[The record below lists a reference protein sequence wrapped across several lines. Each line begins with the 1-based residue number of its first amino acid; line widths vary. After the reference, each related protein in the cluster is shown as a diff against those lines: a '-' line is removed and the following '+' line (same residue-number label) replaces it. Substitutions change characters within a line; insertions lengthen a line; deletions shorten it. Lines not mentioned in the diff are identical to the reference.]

1 MQTQLCAGLS
11 RRIAFRLM
19 PHFTMRT
26 LIRVFWITA
35 FLLATFSW
43 MVLFQHG
50 FGWQK
55 FTAGVKQE
63 LSALG
68 IGTSPA
74 K

>member
-1 MQTQLCAGLS
+1 
-11 RRIAFRLM
+11 
-19 PHFTMRT
+19 MRT
-26 LIRVFWITA
+26 LLRVFWIIA
-35 FLLATFSW
+35 FLVATFSW

-55 FTAGVKQE
+55 FTTGVQQE

-68 IGTSPA
+68 LGSSPA

>member
-1 MQTQLCAGLS
+1 
-11 RRIAFRLM
+11 
-19 PHFTMRT
+19 MRT

-55 FTAGVKQE
+55 FTTGVKQE

-68 IGTSPA
+68 LTSSA
-74 K
+74 SK